1 VKVAKGSPGYQHDA
15 SMHQHPD
22 GINNLKGSTGPMAP
36 SPLQEERVGLT
47 ELQDRL
53 AKELGRRPHPHT
65 IAKAV
70 LRGMPCEPDPFVPRR
85 RLYPWFQVLAWIEN
99 QRKKS
104 AFSAPLRA
112 ALRG

>member
-1 VKVAKGSPGYQHDA
+1 MNQHD
-15 SMHQHPD
+15 PEF
-22 GINNLKGSTGPMAP
+22 NTLGSTTGPMAHT
-36 SPLQEERVGLT
+36 LNQEERVGLT

-65 IAKAV
+65 VAKAV
-70 LRGMPCEPDPFVPRR
+70 LRGMPCEPDPFVPQR
-85 RLYPWFQVLAWIEN
+85 RLYPWFQVLAWIED

>member
-1 VKVAKGSPGYQHDA
+1 MKVKKGSEGYQHDA

-22 GINNLKGSTGPMAP
+22 EFNRVKGPEVSKAP
-36 SPLQEERVGLT
+36 SPSQEERVGLT

-53 AKELGRRPHPHT
+53 AKELGRRPHAYT
-65 IAKAV
+65 IGKAV
-70 LRGMPCEPDPFVPRR
+70 LRGMPCEPDPFVPQR
-85 RLYPWFQVLAWIEN
+85 RLYPWFQVLAWIEE

-112 ALRG
+112 ALRS